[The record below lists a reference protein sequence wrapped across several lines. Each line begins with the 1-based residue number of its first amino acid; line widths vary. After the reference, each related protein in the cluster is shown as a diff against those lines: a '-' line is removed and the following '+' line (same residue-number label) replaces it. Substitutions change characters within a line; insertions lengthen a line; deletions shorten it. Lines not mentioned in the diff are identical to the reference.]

1 MIALTLLPRLVSSW
15 WGWAWD
21 MVTGAIATIFSS
33 TKMQVMNCEIVPM
46 QEMAEAEM
54 VEVEMV
60 EVEMAEVEMV
70 EVEMA
75 SQLPVLT
82 LTAKQQ
88 TQANVLTIV
97 TQDIR
102 SIGIKNASRM

>member
-1 MIALTLLPRLVSSW
+1 
-15 WGWAWD
+15 
-21 MVTGAIATIFSS
+21 MVG
-33 TKMQVMNCEIVPM
+33 V
-46 QEMAEAEM
+46 
-54 VEVEMV
+54 
-60 EVEMAEVEMV
+60 
-70 EVEMA
+70 A
-75 SQLPVLT
+75 SQLLVLT